1 MNPLELFFAT
11 LMLFAVTTIASF
23 IYYKKISQAQEEY
36 EESRD
41 LVRGITN
48 GFTRQIS
55 RLMAMISGFESDASD
70 AQRVAAQALEASRMA
85 VEASKSGV
93 DERTLLAERFEGTE
107 KDIEGMRKEIQ
118 ALSEGPVPL
127 VQAVSIDAPIPLQQ
141 RDVLSQLTPTELDVL
156 TLIDEMGEGSVPE
169 IREKIQKTR
178 EHTARLLK
186 KLFDRGFIDRNT
198 RSMPYRYHLRKEIVE
213 IVKTHQARNEINL

>member
-1 MNPLELFFAT
+1 
-11 LMLFAVTTIASF
+11 MLFAVTTIASF

-55 RLMAMISGFESDASD
+55 RLTAAISGFESDASD
-70 AQRVAAQALEASRMA
+70 AHRVAAQALEATKVA

-93 DERTLLAERFEGTE
+93 DERKLLTERFEGTE
-107 KDIEGMRKEIQ
+107 KAIEDMRKEIQ
-118 ALSEGPVPL
+118 ALSERPILP

-141 RDVLSQLTPTELDVL
+141 RDVLSQLTPTEFDVL

-186 KLFDRGFIDRNT
+186 KLFDKGFIDRNT
-198 RSMPYRYHLRKEIVE
+198 RSMPYRYHLRKEIVDL
-213 IVKTHQARNEINL
+213 VKNHQARNEINL

>member
-1 MNPLELFFAT
+1 MELFFAT
-11 LMLFAVTTIASF
+11 LMLFAVTTVASF

-36 EESRD
+36 EDARD
-41 LVRGITN
+41 IVRGITS

-55 RLMAMISGFESDASD
+55 RLTESISGFESDASD
-70 AQRVAAQALEASRMA
+70 AHRVAAKALEASKVA
-85 VEASKSGV
+85 VEASESGV
-93 DERTLLAERFEGTE
+93 DDRKLLAERLEGTE
-107 KDIEGMRKEIQ
+107 KVIEDMRKEIQ
-118 ALSEGPVPL
+118 DLSKRPVSLIQAAPL
-127 VQAVSIDAPIPLQQ
+127 DAPIPLQQ
-141 RDVLSQLTPTELDVL
+141 RDVLDQLTPTEFDVL

-198 RSMPYRYHLRKEIVE
+198 SRMPYRYHLRKEIVE
-213 IVKTHQARNEINL
+213 LVKNHQARNEINL

>member
-1 MNPLELFFAT
+1 MELFFAT

-36 EESRD
+36 EDARD
-41 LVRGITN
+41 IVRGITS

-55 RLMAMISGFESDASD
+55 RLTESISGFESETSD
-70 AQRVAAQALEASRMA
+70 AHRVAAKAMEASIVA
-85 VEASKSGV
+85 VEASESGV
-93 DERTLLAERFEGTE
+93 DDRKLLAERLEGTE
-107 KDIEGMRKEIQ
+107 KVIEDMRKEIQ
-118 ALSEGPVPL
+118 DLSKRPL
-127 VQAVSIDAPIPLQQ
+127 PLMQAAPLDAPIPLQQ
-141 RDVLSQLTPTELDVL
+141 RDVLDQLTPTEFDVL
-156 TLIDEMGEGSVPE
+156 TLIDEMGEGSGPE

-198 RSMPYRYHLRKEIVE
+198 SRMPYRYHLRKEIVE
-213 IVKTHQARNEINL
+213 LVKNHQARNEINL

>member
-1 MNPLELFFAT
+1 LELFFAT

-36 EESRD
+36 EDARD
-41 LVRGITN
+41 IVRGITS

-55 RLMAMISGFESDASD
+55 RLTESISGFESESSD
-70 AQRVAAQALEASRMA
+70 AHRVAAKAMEASIVA
-85 VEASKSGV
+85 VEASESGV
-93 DERTLLAERFEGTE
+93 DDRKLLAERLEGTE
-107 KDIEGMRKEIQ
+107 KVIEDMRKEIQ
-118 ALSEGPVPL
+118 DLSKRPL
-127 VQAVSIDAPIPLQQ
+127 PLMQAAPLDAPIPLQQ
-141 RDVLSQLTPTELDVL
+141 RDVLDQLTPTEFDVL

-198 RSMPYRYHLRKEIVE
+198 SRMPYRYHLRKEIVE
-213 IVKTHQARNEINL
+213 LVKNHQARNEINL

>member
-1 MNPLELFFAT
+1 LELFFAT

-55 RLMAMISGFESDASD
+55 RLTAMISGFESDASE
-70 AQRVAAQALEASRMA
+70 AQRVAAQALEATRVA

-93 DERTLLAERFEGTE
+93 DERKLLAQRFEGTE
-107 KDIEGMRKEIQ
+107 NSIEEIRKEIRE
-118 ALSEGPVPL
+118 LSKRPVPL
-127 VQAVSIDAPIPLQQ
+127 VRAVPLDAPIPLQQ
-141 RDVLSQLTPTELDVL
+141 GDVLDQLTPTEFDVL

-169 IREKIQKTR
+169 IRERIQKTR

-186 KLFDRGFIDRNT
+186 KLFDKGFIDRNT
-198 RSMPYRYHLRKEIVE
+198 SSMPYRYHLRKEVVE
-213 IVKTHQARNEINL
+213 LVKNHQARNQINL

>member
-1 MNPLELFFAT
+1 MELFFAT

-36 EESRD
+36 EDARD
-41 LVRGITN
+41 IVRGITS

-55 RLMAMISGFESDASD
+55 RLTESISGFESETSD
-70 AQRVAAQALEASRMA
+70 AHRVAAKAMEASIVA
-85 VEASKSGV
+85 VEASESGV
-93 DERTLLAERFEGTE
+93 DDRKLLAERLEGTE
-107 KDIEGMRKEIQ
+107 KVIEDMRKEIQ
-118 ALSEGPVPL
+118 DLSKRPL
-127 VQAVSIDAPIPLQQ
+127 PLMQAAPLDAPIPLQQ
-141 RDVLSQLTPTELDVL
+141 RDVLDQLTPTEFDVL

-198 RSMPYRYHLRKEIVE
+198 SRMPYRYHLRKEIVE
-213 IVKTHQARNEINL
+213 LVKNHQARNEINL

>member
-1 MNPLELFFAT
+1 LELFFAT

-36 EESRD
+36 EDARD
-41 LVRGITN
+41 IVRGITS

-55 RLMAMISGFESDASD
+55 RLTAAISGFESDASD
-70 AQRVAAQALEASRMA
+70 AHRVAAQALEASRVA
-85 VEASKSGV
+85 VDASESGV
-93 DERTLLAERFEGTE
+93 DERKLLAERFEGTE
-107 KDIEGMRKEIQ
+107 KAIEDMRKEIQ
-118 ALSEGPVPL
+118 ELSKRPVPL
-127 VQAVSIDAPIPLQQ
+127 MQALPLDAPIPLQQ
-141 RDVLSQLTPTELDVL
+141 RDVLDQLTSTEFHVL

-186 KLFDRGFIDRNT
+186 KLFDKGFIDRNT
-198 RSMPYRYHLRKEIVE
+198 SRMPYRYHLRKEIVE
-213 IVKTHQARNEINL
+213 LVKNHQARNEINL

>member
-1 MNPLELFFAT
+1 
-11 LMLFAVTTIASF
+11 
-23 IYYKKISQAQEEY
+23 
-36 EESRD
+36 
-41 LVRGITN
+41 
-48 GFTRQIS
+48 
-55 RLMAMISGFESDASD
+55 
-70 AQRVAAQALEASRMA
+70 MA

-93 DERTLLAERFEGTE
+93 EERKLLTERFEGSE
-107 KDIEGMRKEIQ
+107 KAIEGMRKEIQ
-118 ALSEGPVPL
+118 ALSERPVPL

-141 RDVLSQLTPTELDVL
+141 RDVLSQLTPTEFDVL

>member
-1 MNPLELFFAT
+1 MELFFAT

-36 EESRD
+36 EDARD
-41 LVRGITN
+41 IVRGITS

-55 RLMAMISGFESDASD
+55 RLTAAISGFESDASE
-70 AQRVAAQALEASRMA
+70 AHRVADQALEASRVA
-85 VEASKSGV
+85 VEASVSGL
-93 DERTLLAERFEGTE
+93 DERKLIADRFEGTE
-107 KDIEGMRKEIQ
+107 KVIEDLRKEIQ
-118 ALSEGPVPL
+118 ELSKRPVPL
-127 VQAVSIDAPIPLQQ
+127 MQALPMDAPIPLQQ
-141 RDVLSQLTPTELDVL
+141 KDVLDQLTPTEFDVL

-186 KLFDRGFIDRNT
+186 KLFDKGFIDRNT
-198 RSMPYRYHLRKEIVE
+198 SRMPYRYHLRKEIVE
-213 IVKTHQARNEINL
+213 LVKNHQARNEINL

>member
-1 MNPLELFFAT
+1 
-11 LMLFAVTTIASF
+11 MLFAVTTVASF

-41 LVRGITN
+41 IVRGITN

-55 RLMAMISGFESDASD
+55 RLTAAISSFESDASD
-70 AQRVAAQALEASRMA
+70 AHRVAAQALETSRIA
-85 VEASKSGV
+85 VEASKSGA
-93 DERTLLAERFEGTE
+93 DERKLIGERFKGTE
-107 KDIEGMRKEIQ
+107 KAIEEVRKEIQ
-118 ALSEGPVPL
+118 ELSKRPVPFA
-127 VQAVSIDAPIPLQQ
+127 QAIPMDAPIPLQQ
-141 RDVLSQLTPTELDVL
+141 RDVLDQLTPTEFDVL

-186 KLFDRGFIDRNT
+186 KLFDKGFIDRNT
-198 RSMPYRYHLRKEIVE
+198 SSMPYRYHLRREIVE
-213 IVKTHQARNEINL
+213 LVKNHQARNEINL

>member
-1 MNPLELFFAT
+1 MELFFAT

-55 RLMAMISGFESDASD
+55 RLTTAISGFESDASD
-70 AQRVAAQALEASRMA
+70 AHRVAAQALEATRVA
-85 VEASKSGV
+85 VEASKAGV
-93 DERTLLAERFEGTE
+93 DERKLLAERFEGTE
-107 KDIEGMRKEIQ
+107 KAIEEMKKEIQ
-118 ALSEGPVPL
+118 EISKRPVPL
-127 VQAVSIDAPIPLQQ
+127 VQAIPMDAPIPLQQ
-141 RDVLSQLTPTELDVL
+141 RDVLGQLTLTEFDVL

-186 KLFDRGFIDRNT
+186 KLFDKGFIDRNT
-198 RSMPYRYHLRKEIVE
+198 SSMPYRYHLRKEIVE
-213 IVKTHQARNEINL
+213 LVKNHQARNEINL